1 MESEPFSGHA
11 YCLVIIRPCAKHI
24 SPLCEPLKLPT
35 DVQAV
40 GHDCDLA
47 LLSVEDEAFW
57 STPTDMLPLELGPL
71 PSLQTVSDSSCFLLR
86 SVCV

>member
-1 MESEPFSGHA
+1 MMLA
-11 YCLVIIRPCAKHI
+11 LNCLLHSTV
-24 SPLCEPLKLPT
+24 SQT

-71 PSLQTVSDSSCFLLR
+71 PSLQTVR
-86 SVCV
+86 NTYR

>member
-1 MESEPFSGHA
+1 MTVSYPA
-11 YCLVIIRPCAKHI
+11 PKPQTRAQPQ
-24 SPLCEPLKLPT
+24 PRTPT

-57 STPTDMLPLELGPL
+57 TSPTAMLPLELGPL
-71 PSLQTVSDSSCFLLR
+71 PTLQQAV
-86 SVCV
+86 VVVG